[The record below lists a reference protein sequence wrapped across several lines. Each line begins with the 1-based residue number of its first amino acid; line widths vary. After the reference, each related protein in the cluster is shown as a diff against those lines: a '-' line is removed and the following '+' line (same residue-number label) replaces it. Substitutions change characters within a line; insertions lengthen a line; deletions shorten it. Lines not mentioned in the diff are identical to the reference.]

1 MAKVRGLSDI
11 LTYFRRNEKPI
22 FFVSPTAFNLL
33 GVEKFINRFFHIILR
48 NRGERSLGL

>member
-11 LTYFRRNEKPI
+11 LTFFRRNEKPI

-33 GVEKFINRFFHIILR
+33 GVEKFIIPSFTSQPGRITHL
-48 NRGERSLGL
+48 